1 MKASAC
7 VLAVTLLLFLPDVVA
22 QESTT
27 KNVLMVFSHER
38 ERALYETLDNGL
50 RSALQSGSPSA
61 VNSYTEY
68 LDLMRFDSA
77 DQQTRMTSYFRDKYS
92 DLPLDLIVTISP
104 LAADFVLERRE
115 DLFPGVPIVFTSV
128 NLPRARQLAQ
138 IPNVTGVGV
147 NHDLTSTLDLALRLH
162 PDAVNVFI
170 PVGTSPTEQSWAN
183 TTRQLLEPYAGRLK
197 IVFLSDLTIADLEA
211 RLRRLPPHSIV
222 LAAGLFFHDA
232 MDQYFMPEESLRRI
246 CEAANAPVYGLTE
259 PELGIGIVGG
269 SLYNLSAAG
278 AAAGAMGQRIL
289 AGVRPGN
296 IPLQA
301 LDVDRY
307 MFDGRQLQ
315 RWSIDERR
323 LPPGSLVRF
332 RPPSLWRDY
341 RRQVLLAATI
351 AVAQTLLIAV
361 LLVEHRRRRAA
372 ELRSRHDLA
381 NIALLER
388 RGAMGQL
395 TGSIAHQLYQPLG
408 AILRNAEAGMMMA
421 ESSSPPPLEQIREI
435 FDDIR
440 KDDKRAG
447 AVIQR
452 IRTLLQ
458 KHELEEQ
465 AVDLNEVAREVVAL
479 LAPDAASRGVRVDVD
494 LAARPS
500 VVMGERVHL
509 QQVFLNLI
517 LNAIDATAAMP
528 EERRRLRVYTRSIG
542 GQVEISI
549 EDMGPGIAGDPSA
562 IFEPFF
568 TSKADGMG
576 MGLSVAR
583 SIVEAHGGRLNA
595 QNNPGT
601 GATLRFTV
609 PLTRPERIE
618 RDARTTNG

>member
-1 MKASAC
+1 
-7 VLAVTLLLFLPDVVA
+7 
-22 QESTT
+22 
-27 KNVLMVFSHER
+27 
-38 ERALYETLDNGL
+38 
-50 RSALQSGSPSA
+50 
-61 VNSYTEY
+61 
-68 LDLMRFDSA
+68 
-77 DQQTRMTSYFRDKYS
+77 
-92 DLPLDLIVTISP
+92 
-104 LAADFVLERRE
+104 
-115 DLFPGVPIVFTSV
+115 
-128 NLPRARQLAQ
+128 
-138 IPNVTGVGV
+138 
-147 NHDLTSTLDLALRLH
+147 
-162 PDAVNVFI
+162 
-170 PVGTSPTEQSWAN
+170 
-183 TTRQLLEPYAGRLK
+183 
-197 IVFLSDLTIADLEA
+197 
-211 RLRRLPPHSIV
+211 
-222 LAAGLFFHDA
+222 
-232 MDQYFMPEESLRRI
+232 
-246 CEAANAPVYGLTE
+246 
-259 PELGIGIVGG
+259 
-269 SLYNLSAAG
+269 
-278 AAAGAMGQRIL
+278 
-289 AGVRPGN
+289 
-296 IPLQA
+296 
-301 LDVDRY
+301 

-549 EDMGPGIAGDPSA
+549 EDMGSGIAGDPSA